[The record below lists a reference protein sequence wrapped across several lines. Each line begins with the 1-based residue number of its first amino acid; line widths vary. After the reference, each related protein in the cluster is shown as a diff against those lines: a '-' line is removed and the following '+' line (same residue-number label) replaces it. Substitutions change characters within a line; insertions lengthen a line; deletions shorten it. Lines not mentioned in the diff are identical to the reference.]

1 LDSFIKGVHS
11 HTVSDCSKQKHT
23 RLSKTHA
30 NSQTN
35 SCLAIWSIFSA
46 KYDIIDNDYVQSDE
60 FDTMN
65 EISKLTQMLEAY
77 EVPAILVSSDYEILA
92 SNRIYSE
99 KFGKIEFSDRPR
111 CFAVSHGYDKPCDQS
126 GEDCP
131 LLAAKA
137 SHRKE
142 KVLHIHQTPNGR
154 EHVDVEM
161 IPIFDADDKL
171 SYFVELLRP
180 VPLASGTSAIQKM
193 IGASPAFEEMLRKA
207 SLVANTDANVL
218 LLGESGTGKE
228 LVSQSIHLAS
238 KRSDR
243 PMVTLECA
251 GLSDALI
258 ESELFGH
265 VKGSFTGANSNKI
278 GLVERADG
286 GTLFLDEI
294 GDVPIET
301 QVKLLRLIES
311 KTFRRVGSTEVRT
324 SNFRLICATNKDL
337 RNLVESGD
345 FRHDLYYRIN
355 VFPIHTPSLRK
366 RRDDISLLANHFIKT
381 AETDSVFHIT
391 QSAIALLRQQE
402 FRGNIRELFNILNRA
417 IILAQSNVIDEQLIR
432 DCFEIDLDNSN
443 SADNYSTDNYST
455 DNKAITHCGTP
466 PLSQIEAN
474 YFTDL
479 LRKHDGD
486 KALTASA
493 AGISL
498 RTLYRKLNTK

>member
-1 LDSFIKGVHS
+1 
-11 HTVSDCSKQKHT
+11 
-23 RLSKTHA
+23 
-30 NSQTN
+30 
-35 SCLAIWSIFSA
+35 
-46 KYDIIDNDYVQSDE
+46 
-60 FDTMN
+60 MN
-65 EISKLTQMLEAY
+65 EIDRLTQMLQAY

-99 KFGKIEFSDRPR
+99 KFGKIEFADRPK
-111 CFAVSHGYDKPCDQS
+111 CFSVSHGYNKPCDQS

-131 LLAAKA
+131 LLAAKI

-161 IPIFDADDKL
+161 IPIFDADNNL

-180 VPLASGTSAIQKM
+180 VPLASGISAMQRM

-207 SLVANTDANVL
+207 SLVAKTDANVL

-265 VKGSFTGANSNKI
+265 IKGSFTGANANKI
-278 GLVERADG
+278 GLVEQADG

-337 RNLVESGD
+337 RERVRSGE

-355 VFPIHTPSLRK
+355 VFPIHTPPLRE
-366 RRDDISLLANHFIKT
+366 RRDDIALLANHFIKT
-381 AETDSVFHIT
+381 VETDSDLHIT
-391 QSAIALLRQQE
+391 QSAITLLKQQD

-417 IILAQSNVIDEQLIR
+417 VILAQSNLIDDRLIR
-432 DCFEIDLDNSN
+432 ECLEIDLDDSN
-443 SADNYSTDNYST
+443 VVANNLI
-455 DNKAITHCGTP
+455 NGKQGTQRVTS
-466 PLSQIEAN
+466 PLSQLESN
-474 YFTDL
+474 YFADL
-479 LRKHDGD
+479 LQKHGGN

-498 RTLYRKLNTK
+498 RTLYRKLGAK

>member
-1 LDSFIKGVHS
+1 
-11 HTVSDCSKQKHT
+11 
-23 RLSKTHA
+23 
-30 NSQTN
+30 
-35 SCLAIWSIFSA
+35 
-46 KYDIIDNDYVQSDE
+46 
-60 FDTMN
+60 MN
-65 EISKLTQMLEAY
+65 EIDRLTQMLQAY

-92 SNRIYSE
+92 SNRVYAE
-99 KFGKIEFSDRPR
+99 KFGEVEFADRPK
-111 CFAVSHGYDKPCDQS
+111 CFAVSHGYNKPCDQS

-131 LLAAKA
+131 LLAAKI

-161 IPIFDADDKL
+161 IPIFDADNNL

-180 VPLASGTSAIQKM
+180 VPLASGTSSMQKM

-207 SLVANTDANVL
+207 SLVAKTDANVL

-228 LVSQSIHLAS
+228 LASQSIHLAS
-238 KRSDR
+238 KRSDKL
-243 PMVTLECA
+243 MVALECA

-265 VKGSFTGANSNKI
+265 IKGSFTGANANKI
-278 GLVERADG
+278 GLVEQADG

-337 RNLVESGD
+337 RKLVDSGE

-355 VFPIHTPSLRK
+355 VFPIHTPSLRA
-366 RRDDISLLANHFIKT
+366 RRGDIALLANHFIKT
-381 AETDSVFHIT
+381 VETESDLHIT
-391 QSAIALLRQQE
+391 QSAITLLEQQE

-417 IILAQSNVIDEQLIR
+417 IILAQSNVIDERLIR
-432 DCFEIDLDNSN
+432 ECFEIDLNDGNLINSN
-443 SADNYSTDNYST
+443 EGMQN
-455 DNKAITHCGTP
+455 ITP
-466 PLSQIEAN
+466 PLSQLESN
-474 YFTDL
+474 YFADL
-479 LRKHDGD
+479 LKKHNGD

-498 RTLYRKLNTK
+498 RTLYRKLDIKR